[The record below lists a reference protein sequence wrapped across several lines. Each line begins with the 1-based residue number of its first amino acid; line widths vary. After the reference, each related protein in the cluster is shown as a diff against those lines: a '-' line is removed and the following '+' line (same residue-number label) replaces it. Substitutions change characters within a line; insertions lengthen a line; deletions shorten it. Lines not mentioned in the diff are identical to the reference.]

1 MDPARIG
8 RRRPARIYCRR
19 SGLGRDRAR
28 TSALD
33 HLRSDANPGSRHAHE
48 QDSNPLRDI
57 YSDLHLPFSGG
68 GSFVTPSVY
77 PNRGAGFRTS
87 NLKMFELI
95 VAGFMFMA
103 LIFYAV
109 TGDADY
115 GGGMWDLLATG
126 PRAGAQRD
134 AIERAIGPIWE
145 ADHVWLILI
154 VVILFTAFPP
164 AFAAM
169 MTALNIPFTLML
181 IGIILRGSAFIFRK
195 YDIKSHEVKQGW
207 SLLFGAASFFT
218 PFIQGVVLGAL
229 STGQIRIAD
238 GRVVSG
244 FFAGW
249 LTPFAFACGLFALA
263 LFTFLAATY
272 LTVDPSTE
280 SHVQNDFRLRA
291 LCSGAALVPIAFVVF
306 ITSKEGAPE
315 MYHGLTQWWAPL
327 LIGVT
332 LVCAIAAL
340 ASLWLRRF
348 VVARFA
354 AIAEVTL
361 ILTGWSLAQYPR
373 LIAPDI
379 TIFNA
384 AAPETTLRLL
394 TYAVVAGAI
403 VLFPS
408 LFFLFRVFK
417 GFSKE

>member
-1 MDPARIG
+1 
-8 RRRPARIYCRR
+8 
-19 SGLGRDRAR
+19 
-28 TSALD
+28 
-33 HLRSDANPGSRHAHE
+33 
-48 QDSNPLRDI
+48 
-57 YSDLHLPFSGG
+57 
-68 GSFVTPSVY
+68 
-77 PNRGAGFRTS
+77 
-87 NLKMFELI
+87 MFEVI
-95 VAGFMFMA
+95 VAGFMFVA

-109 TGDADY
+109 TGDADF

-164 AFAAM
+164 AFAAI

-181 IGIILRGSAFIFRK
+181 IGIVLRGSAFIFRK
-195 YDIKSHEVKQGW
+195 YDFKSHKVKQGW

-263 LFTFLAATY
+263 LFAFLAATY

-291 LCSGAALVPIAFVVF
+291 LWSGAALVPIAFVVF

-315 MYHGLTQWWAPL
+315 M
-327 LIGVT
+327 
-332 LVCAIAAL
+332 
-340 ASLWLRRF
+340 
-348 VVARFA
+348 
-354 AIAEVTL
+354 
-361 ILTGWSLAQYPR
+361 
-373 LIAPDI
+373 
-379 TIFNA
+379 
-384 AAPETTLRLL
+384 
-394 TYAVVAGAI
+394 
-403 VLFPS
+403 
-408 LFFLFRVFK
+408 
-417 GFSKE
+417 